1 MADYY
6 INSDYGKQLAGSLKA
21 GDMAEA
27 SDGSTWRKE
36 ADGSVTVWKNGQ
48 TMTGRVGVSAP
59 VMSAVPETPA
69 LLQPVPEVVNE

>member
-48 TMTGRVGVSAP
+48 TMTGRVGAHDQHP
-59 VMSAVPETPA
+59 
-69 LLQPVPEVVNE
+69 QPCGGNRFNRACI